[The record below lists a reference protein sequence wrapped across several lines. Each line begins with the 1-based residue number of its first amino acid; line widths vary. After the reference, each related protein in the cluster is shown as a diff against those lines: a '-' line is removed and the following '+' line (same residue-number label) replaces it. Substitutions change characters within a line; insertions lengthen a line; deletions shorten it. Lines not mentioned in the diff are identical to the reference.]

1 MKSALLQTRTTLRL
15 LSLLIGVVLA
25 FGTASAAPTL
35 VIPNET
41 FDFGF
46 VPQQSEI
53 SHEFWLHSV
62 GDDSLR
68 ILKVVPG

>member
-25 FGTASAAPTL
+25 FGAASAAPTL

-53 SHEFWLHSV
+53 SHEFWLYSV